1 MNFKDLI
8 LNIVNDKN
16 YKPMTIDEMLKYLDC
31 DKYIKKDVK
40 KIIKKLAKEN
50 EIKISS
56 KNKIH
61 PLSND
66 DKSLIGEISLAQGGY
81 GFFISDNNEYK
92 DVFISQNNLNSAND
106 KDRVKIEIIKEKEY
120 GKNAEG
126 KVAEILQRNTSQIV
140 GLYKKNKG
148 FGFVISDR
156 DNLSSD
162 IYIDEKFSK
171 KAKNNDKVVCEIIK
185 YPKNGSPEGK
195 ILEVLGNKNDF
206 NVDVLSIIRSYGL
219 KDNFSKKTKKEAVF
233 IEKEVDVSKQKDRK
247 DLRDLFT
254 VTIDGRDSKDF
265 DDAIS
270 IEKDEEDFILYVHIA
285 DVSHYVKENSEI
297 DKEAYQRGNSTYL
310 YNIVLPMLPEE
321 LSNGICSLNPNEN
334 RLALSLKMRINKL
347 GKVVDYKIYK
357 SMIKSN
363 YRLVYDDVNDY
374 LDNKDKVY
382 DDEILIE
389 KLELFDKLYKI
400 LKNKREKRGAID
412 FNFTESQID
421 VNEKGDVLNISIF
434 ERGSANKMIEEFML
448 VSNETIASLFA
459 YMDFPSLYRIHEK
472 PKDEKVE
479 SFKNI
484 LNTLGYNIKGK
495 ELHPK
500 DFQEILKE
508 VSGKDDESLVNM
520 LMLRTMRKAK
530 YANYMDIH
538 FGLATKYYTHFTA
551 PIRRYPDLIVHRLVK
566 DFLDNK
572 FENISQSSL
581 EKQLAKNAEHL
592 SITERNSEE
601 CERDV
606 EDLYKCKYMKKYIG
620 EKFQGIISSITDFGI
635 FIELENTVEGCFMY
649 KFSDDHF
656 EYIEQKLSCINRDNN
671 KRYKIGQ
678 KVLIEVK
685 NVDLEKRNIDFD
697 LLEGLFENTSK

>member
-8 LNIVNDKN
+8 INIVNDKN
-16 YKPMTIDEMLKYLDC
+16 YKPMTIDEMLRYLDC

-61 PLSND
+61 PLSKD
-66 DKSLIGEISLAQGGY
+66 DKSLMGEISLAQGGY
-81 GFFISDNNEYK
+81 GFFISDNKEYK
-92 DVFISQNNLNSAND
+92 DVFISQNNLNLAND

-126 KVAEILQRNTSQIV
+126 KVVEILQRNTSQIV

-148 FGFVISDR
+148 FGFVISDK

-185 YPKNGSPEGK
+185 YPKNGSPEGR
-195 ILEVLGNKNDF
+195 IVEVLGNRNDF

-233 IEKEVDVSKQKDRK
+233 IEKEVDITKEKDRK

-270 IEKDEEDFILYVHIA
+270 IEKDKEDFILYVHIA
-285 DVSHYVKENSEI
+285 DVSHYVKENSGI

-357 SMIKSN
+357 SIIKSN

-374 LDNKDKVY
+374 LDNKEKVY

-389 KLELFDKLYKI
+389 KLELFDTLYKI
-400 LKNKREKRGAID
+400 LKNKREKRGSID

-495 ELHPK
+495 ELHSK

-530 YANYMDIH
+530 YANYRDIH

-566 DFLDNK
+566 DFVDNK

-656 EYIEQKLSCINRDNN
+656 EYIEQKLSCVNRDNN

-678 KVLIEVK
+678 KVLIKVK

-697 LLEGLFENTSK
+697 LLEEEFENFS

>member
-8 LNIVNDKN
+8 INIVNDKN
-16 YKPMTIDEMLKYLDC
+16 YKPMTIDEMLRYLDC

-61 PLSND
+61 PLSKD
-66 DKSLIGEISLAQGGY
+66 DKSLMGEISLAQGGY
-81 GFFISDNNEYK
+81 GFFISDNKEYK
-92 DVFISQNNLNSAND
+92 DVFISKNNLNSAND

-126 KVAEILQRNTSQIV
+126 KVVGILQRNTSQIV

-195 ILEVLGNKNDF
+195 IVEVLGNKNDF

-233 IEKEVDVSKQKDRK
+233 IEKEVDISKQKDRK

-357 SMIKSN
+357 SIIKSN

-389 KLELFDKLYKI
+389 KLELFDNLYKI

-448 VSNETIASLFA
+448 ISNETIASLFA

-530 YANYMDIH
+530 YANYRDIH

-656 EYIEQKLSCINRDNN
+656 EYIEQKLSCVNRDNN

-697 LLEGLFENTSK
+697 LLEEEFENFS

>member
-8 LNIVNDKN
+8 INIVNDKN
-16 YKPMTIDEMLKYLDC
+16 YKPMTIDEMLRYLDC

-66 DKSLIGEISLAQGGY
+66 DKSLMGEISLAQGGY
-81 GFFISDNNEYK
+81 GFFISDNNEYM

-126 KVAEILQRNTSQIV
+126 KVVEILQRNTSQIV

-195 ILEVLGNKNDF
+195 IVEVLGNKNDF

-233 IEKEVDVSKQKDRK
+233 IEKEVDISKQKDRK

-357 SMIKSN
+357 SIIKSN

-530 YANYMDIH
+530 YANYRDIH

-566 DFLDNK
+566 DFIDNK
-572 FENISQSSL
+572 LENISQSSL

-620 EKFQGIISSITDFGI
+620 EKFQGIISTITDFGI

-656 EYIEQKLSCINRDNN
+656 EYIEQKLSCVNRDNN

-697 LLEGLFENTSK
+697 FLEEEFENFS